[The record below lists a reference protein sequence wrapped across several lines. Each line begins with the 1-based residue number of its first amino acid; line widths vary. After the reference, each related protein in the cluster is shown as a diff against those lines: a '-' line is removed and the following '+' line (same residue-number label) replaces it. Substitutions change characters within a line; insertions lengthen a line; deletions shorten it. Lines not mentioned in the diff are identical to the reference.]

1 MDTVLSL
8 SLMVRVRRGW
18 VSSKRGTSVTVTRG
32 PDMANGMVL
41 CRIWKAEIGSCLFL
55 GVSRLQ
61 RDHMDQLRQ
70 PGDSRCI
77 VEKVVC
83 KQNNSEQQ
91 IREVIQST
99 EGEEGKGK
107 EEG

>member
-1 MDTVLSL
+1 MET
-8 SLMVRVRRGW
+8 
-18 VSSKRGTSVTVTRG
+18 
-32 PDMANGMVL
+32 
-41 CRIWKAEIGSCLFL
+41 KAAYL
-55 GVSRLQ
+55 GVSGLQ

-83 KQNNSEQQ
+83 KKSNSEQQ
-91 IREVIQST
+91 IQEVVQST
-99 EGEEGKGK
+99 EGVEEKGK

>member
-18 VSSKRGTSVTVTRG
+18 VSSKRGTSVTVTVNLRCQLKQGDFEMSEYLPRG

-55 GVSRLQ
+55 NDG
-61 RDHMDQLRQ
+61 
-70 PGDSRCI
+70 
-77 VEKVVC
+77 
-83 KQNNSEQQ
+83 
-91 IREVIQST
+91 
-99 EGEEGKGK
+99 
-107 EEG
+107 